1 MSTLTYEGM
10 FSPEHVRNSVRT
22 LSALLHRWV
31 WTCHFPVCSFSADAL
46 AFQYG
51 DVIVTAGAAEQR
63 EILQLPA
70 PGVTADCVD
79 NSPAG
84 NAFVLVNYRK

>member
-1 MSTLTYEGM
+1 MHSFIGE
-10 FSPEHVRNSVRT
+10 SE
-22 LSALLHRWV
+22 
-31 WTCHFPVCSFSADAL
+31 HFPAL

-70 PGVTADCVD
+70 RGVTADCVD

-84 NAFVLVNYRK
+84 NAFVLVNYRN